1 MQDMKK
7 KSLSGFARLGLI
19 GLIFSML
26 TACGFQ
32 LRGSASLPFKTLWV
46 AFNDTSPLGTEL
58 KRNIRSGTST
68 QLVSDPSQAEALLD
82 VLGEERVKEILSLN
96 SAGQVREYNLFYKFR
111 FRVHD
116 GKGKDFIPASEI
128 VLKRNITVDDNNQLA
143 KAAEENLLYR
153 DMQSDVVQQLL
164 RRLAAVKLE

>member
-1 MQDMKK
+1 MKLK
-7 KSLSGFARLGLI
+7 QNLQHLSKFILVSLVVTV
-19 GLIFSML
+19 L
-26 TACGFQ
+26 TACGFH

-46 AFNDTSPLGTEL
+46 SFNDTSQLGTEL

-68 QLVSDPSQAEALLD
+68 QLVSDPKQAEALLD

-116 GKGKDFIPASEI
+116 GKGKDFIPATEI

-164 RRLAAVKLE
+164 RRLAAIKLEP